1 MSKEKCK
8 DTSRISILL
17 TYMTI
22 ILAISQI
29 FDIVYE
35 ITSKLYTS
43 VDQLV
48 RKFIMYVLL
57 ELPLLLISICI
68 SAISICC
75 IFKIMNFKFKE
86 SEIIKEK
93 NNNYNTIED
102 KRKELLRRLRC
113 VIKMNIIEI
122 LTIICLPILTYMSIE
137 GIVFQ
142 YNFKETQFVMWA
154 IIAGLFLTFSISIS
168 LFICNS
174 DEKTIFF
181 SSNNIFN
188 RAVNWLYRIITFEG
202 MPVIKIIYMIPILIN
217 IFLIFSIKG
226 IDAYFTNYE
235 KELTI
240 EKRIE
245 NDKEIKNEIIIDKLL
260 DKVGINITDEDI
272 EQYKKDLKEKYKM
285 EE

>member
-1 MSKEKCK
+1 
-8 DTSRISILL
+8 
-17 TYMTI
+17 
-22 ILAISQI
+22 
-29 FDIVYE
+29 
-35 ITSKLYTS
+35 
-43 VDQLV
+43 
-48 RKFIMYVLL
+48 MYVLL

-75 IFKIMNFKFKE
+75 IFKIMHFKFKE

-93 NNNYNTIED
+93 NKNYNTIED

-122 LTIICLPILTYMSIE
+122 LTIVCLPILTYMSIE

-154 IIAGLFLTFSISIS
+154 IIAGLFLTFSISVS

-202 MPVIKIIYMIPILIN
+202 MPVMKTVYMIPILIN

-226 IDAYFTNYE
+226 IDAYLTNYE